1 MEIFMVIIKMKFYLA
16 VEKVL
21 RCPAVFF
28 VRLHR
33 LCVDRIEKAM
43 PSHQVNE
50 LLIKMVL
57 GEE

>member
-1 MEIFMVIIKMKFYLA
+1 MVIIKMKFYLA

-33 LCVDRIEKAM
+33 LSVDRIEKAM

>member
-1 MEIFMVIIKMKFYLA
+1 MVIIKMKFWLA

-33 LCVDRIEKAM
+33 LSVDRIEKQM
-43 PSHQVNE
+43 DTPEVHK
-50 LLIKMVL
+50 LLVKMIL
-57 GEE
+57 SEE